1 MSIIIDKLFFKP
13 EIDNGINKINYLQW
27 DNIYPALIALLVL
40 RTLNL
45 PSSIILIGGFI
56 TFYYYSTKN
65 AKELNE
71 KLSFLNSILFEDNEE
86 PFNQISFLEYEP
98 KLTDF
103 FFDIKYYI
111 DDNLT
116 AYRKSLLA
124 TNNILRYGYN
134 LENNLMQQPE
144 QLYTLILQEYKEALN
159 NFQSLI
165 YKLTSHQVNND
176 LFQRNMEKLKNLLDK
191 QLEKAKIKIKDGYNK
206 YDLNIWSLP
215 NPNNLELANDIKDKN
230 YSPHYSF
237 F

>member
-27 DNIYPALIALLVL
+27 DNIYPALVSLLVL
-40 RTLNL
+40 RMLNL
-45 PSSIILIGGFI
+45 PSTVILIGGI
-56 TFYYYSTKN
+56 IIFYYYSTKN

-71 KLSFLNSILFEDNEE
+71 KLLFLNSILYEGNEE
-86 PFNQISFLEYEP
+86 HFNQISFLEYEP
-98 KLTDF
+98 KLIEF
-103 FFDIKYYI
+103 FYDIKYYI

-176 LFQRNMEKLKNLLDK
+176 LFQRNMEKLKGLLD
-191 QLEKAKIKIKDGYNK
+191 QQVEKAKLKIKDGYNK
-206 YDLNIWSLP
+206 YDINIWSLP
-215 NPNNLELANDIKDKN
+215 NPNNLELANDTKDKN
-230 YSPHYSF
+230 YSSHYSF